1 MLLSVSRST
10 DKFAPLAG
18 LRSLLA
24 PDPVAAGGGGG
35 VVTRTMI
42 PASPPPRGE
51 ADPEEGVDEDEGCWV
66 SYGRREP
73 GRRRL
78 PLPIPSLAGR
88 SGLRWAL
95 TEDRRLVISKVR
107 VMRPDYYVRAR
118 RVRGGRL
125 LMRLVE
131 REDDCPHDPLP
142 APSGAGEGNAGRADE
157 ATAVQGDVVDDEQ
170 AAAAPATMPA
180 AGCFEDVVKYQYAI
194 GSSPL
199 HQMPLLRMVH

>member
-1 MLLSVSRST
+1 MLLSVSRSA

-18 LRSLLA
+18 LRSLLV
-24 PDPVAAGGGGG
+24 PDPVAVGGG
-35 VVTRTMI
+35 VVTRTI

-51 ADPEEGVDEDEGCWV
+51 ADPEESVDEEDEGCWV
-66 SYGRREP
+66 SYGRRDP

-78 PLPIPSLAGR
+78 PPPIPSLAGR
-88 SGLRWAL
+88 SGLRRAR

-118 RVRGGRL
+118 HVRGGRL

-131 REDDCPHDPLP
+131 REDDCPRDPLR
-142 APSGAGEGNAGRADE
+142 APGCAREGGADRADE
-157 ATAVQGDVVDDEQ
+157 AAAVQGDVIDDEQ

-180 AGCFEDVVKYQYAI
+180 FGCFEDVVKYQYAI

-199 HQMPLLRMVH
+199 HRVPLLRMVH